1 MASLLA
7 PRSRETRFSRPNRRA
22 CSQPKSFS
30 EEKLARAIK
39 RVCKNEKTVCVE
51 QAALVKH
58 SSFSDHPPRRQS
70 FRECGFLT
78 ASSK

>member
-1 MASLLA
+1 MASLLT

-39 RVCKNEKTVCVE
+39 ESVKTKKRFV
-51 QAALVKH
+51 LN
-58 SSFSDHPPRRQS
+58 RQ
-70 FRECGFLT
+70 L
-78 ASSK
+78 